1 MVKMLTFQQF
11 LQKYNPHIKHHD
23 RLFYGKYVY
32 SQRIFLP
39 MTHRDRSLYLT
50 NWTPA
55 HIDMNPVGDWYRT
68 TVELGELR
76 TTIKELKHD
85 IKLRRE
91 GRILHLY
98 ANDIELLDRYITSIK
113 GIFEDNVR
121 IAELSCSPAIADKNV
136 RVRQNLPHGRFR
148 SEVVLR
154 TWRWGTKPTAEDKAV
169 RKFYETYRGQVWNR
183 ELEAEGGA
191 CGWSYTSLWLEDSAL
206 VPVCYLVFG
215 EAVQKVLTY
224 KLESEMDT

>member
-1 MVKMLTFQQF
+1 MLTFQQF
-11 LQKYNPHIKHHD
+11 LQKRNPRIKHHD
-23 RLFYGKYVY
+23 RLFYGKYTF

-39 MTHRDRSLYLT
+39 ISHRDRSLYVT
-50 NWTPA
+50 NWTDA
-55 HIDMNPVGDWYRT
+55 TLDINYMGDWIRT
-68 TVELGELR
+68 NREIADLR
-76 TTIKELKHD
+76 TTIKELQHD

-98 ANDIELLDRYITSIK
+98 ANDIQLLDQYIDSVA
-113 GIFEDNVR
+113 GIYDSNVR
-121 IAELSCSPAIADKNV
+121 VAEISCSPPVTDKNV
-136 RVRQNLPHGRFR
+136 RVRKELPHGRFR

-169 RKFYETYRGQVWNR
+169 RKFYKTYRGQVWNR

-191 CGWSYTSLWLEDSAL
+191 CGWSYTSLWLEDEAL
-206 VPVCYLVFG
+206 VPVAYLVFG
-215 EAVQKVLTY
+215 QAVQKVLTY

>member
-1 MVKMLTFQQF
+1 MLTFQQF

-23 RLFYGKYVY
+23 RLFYGKYTY

-39 MTHRDRSLYLT
+39 ISHRDRSLYVT
-50 NWTPA
+50 NATLE
-55 HIDMNPVGDWYRT
+55 INYMGDWIRT
-68 TVELGELR
+68 NREIADLR
-76 TTIKELKHD
+76 TTIKELQHD

-98 ANDIELLDRYITSIK
+98 ANDIQLLDQYIDSVS
-113 GIFEDNVR
+113 GIYDGNVR
-121 IAELSCSPAIADKNV
+121 IAEISCSPPITNKNV

-148 SEVVLR
+148 SEIVLR

>member
-1 MVKMLTFQQF
+1 MLTFQQF

-23 RLFYGKYVY
+23 RLFYGKYTY

-39 MTHRDRSLYLT
+39 ISHRDRSLYVT
-50 NWTPA
+50 NATLD
-55 HIDMNPVGDWYRT
+55 INYMGDWIRT
-68 TVELGELR
+68 NREIADLR
-76 TTIKELKHD
+76 TTIKELQHD

-98 ANDIELLDRYITSIK
+98 ANDIQLLDQYIDSVS
-113 GIFEDNVR
+113 GIYDGNVR
-121 IAELSCSPAIADKNV
+121 IAEISCSPPITNKNV

-148 SEVVLR
+148 SEIVLR

-191 CGWSYTSLWLEDSAL
+191 CGWSYTSLWLEDEAL
-206 VPVCYLVFG
+206 VPVAYLVFG
-215 EAVQKVLTY
+215 QAVQKVLTY

>member
-1 MVKMLTFQQF
+1 MLTFQQF

-23 RLFYGKYVY
+23 RLFYGKYTY

-39 MTHRDRSLYLT
+39 ISHRDRSLYVT
-50 NWTPA
+50 NATLD
-55 HIDMNPVGDWYRT
+55 INYMGDWIRT
-68 TVELGELR
+68 NREIADLR
-76 TTIKELKHD
+76 TTIKELQHD

-98 ANDIELLDRYITSIK
+98 ANDIQLLDQYIDSVA
-113 GIFEDNVR
+113 GIYDGNVR
-121 IAELSCSPAIADKNV
+121 IAEISCSPPITNKNV
-136 RVRQNLPHGRFR
+136 RVRRNLPHGRFR
-148 SEVVLR
+148 SEIVLR

-191 CGWSYTSLWLEDSAL
+191 CGWSYTSLWLEDEAL
-206 VPVCYLVFG
+206 VPVAYLVFG
-215 EAVQKVLTY
+215 QAVQKVLTY

>member
-1 MVKMLTFQQF
+1 MLTFQQF
-11 LQKYNPHIKHHD
+11 LQKYNPHIKYHD
-23 RLFYGKYVY
+23 RLFYGKYAF

-39 MTHRDRSLYLT
+39 ISHRDRSLYVT
-50 NWTPA
+50 NATLD
-55 HIDMNPVGDWYRT
+55 INYMGDWYRT
-68 TVELGELR
+68 NVEISELR
-76 TTIKELKHD
+76 TTIKELQHD

-98 ANDIELLDRYITSIK
+98 ANDIQLLDQYIDSVS
-113 GIFEDNVR
+113 GIYDGNVR
-121 IAELSCSPAIADKNV
+121 IAEISCSPPITNKNV
-136 RVRQNLPHGRFR
+136 RVRRNLPHGRFR
-148 SEVVLR
+148 SEIVLR

-191 CGWSYTSLWLEDSAL
+191 CGWSYTSLWLEDEAL
-206 VPVCYLVFG
+206 VPVAYLVFG
-215 EAVQKVLTY
+215 QAVQKVLTY

>member
-1 MVKMLTFQQF
+1 MLTFQQF

-23 RLFYGKYVY
+23 RLFYGKYTY

-39 MTHRDRSLYLT
+39 ISHRDRSLYVT
-50 NWTPA
+50 NATLD
-55 HIDMNPVGDWYRT
+55 INYMGDWIRT
-68 TVELGELR
+68 NREIADLR
-76 TTIKELKHD
+76 TTIKELQHD

-98 ANDIELLDRYITSIK
+98 ANDIQLLDQYIDSVS
-113 GIFEDNVR
+113 GIYDGNVR
-121 IAELSCSPAIADKNV
+121 IAEISCSPPITNKNM

-191 CGWSYTSLWLEDSAL
+191 CGWSYTSLWLEDEAL
-206 VPVCYLVFG
+206 VPVAYLVFG
-215 EAVQKVLTY
+215 QAVQKVLTY

>member
-1 MVKMLTFQQF
+1 MAKMLTFQQF
-11 LQKYNPHIKHHD
+11 LQKHNPHIKHHD
-23 RLFYGKYVY
+23 RLFYGKYTF
-32 SQRIFLP
+32 SQRIFMPISENGYRLQ
-39 MTHRDRSLYLT
+39 YT
-50 NWTPA
+50 NFSDSA
-55 HIDMNPVGDWYRT
+55 IDVALSSWYRT
-68 TVELGELR
+68 NVEIAQLR
-76 TTIKELKHD
+76 TTIKELQHD

-98 ANDIELLDRYITSIK
+98 ANDIELLDQYITSVK
-113 GIFEDNVR
+113 GIFDDNVR
-121 IAELSCSPAIADKNV
+121 LAELSCSPAISEKNV
-136 RVRQNLPHGRFR
+136 RVRQKLPHGRFR

-154 TWRWGTKPTAEDKAV
+154 TWNWGTKPTAEDKAV
-169 RKFYETYRGQVWNR
+169 RKFYETYKGQVWNR
-183 ELEAEGGA
+183 ALEKDGGA

>member
-1 MVKMLTFQQF
+1 MLTFQQF

-23 RLFYGKYVY
+23 RLFYGKYTY

-39 MTHRDRSLYLT
+39 ISHRDRSLYVT
-50 NWTPA
+50 NATLD
-55 HIDMNPVGDWYRT
+55 INYMGDWIRT
-68 TVELGELR
+68 NREIADLR
-76 TTIKELKHD
+76 TTIKELQHD

-98 ANDIELLDRYITSIK
+98 ANDIQLLDQYIDSVS
-113 GIFEDNVR
+113 GIYDGNVR
-121 IAELSCSPAIADKNV
+121 IAEISCSPPITNKNV
-136 RVRQNLPHGRFR
+136 RVRRNLPHGRFR
-148 SEVVLR
+148 SEIVLR

-191 CGWSYTSLWLEDSAL
+191 CGWSYTSLWLEDEAL
-206 VPVCYLVFG
+206 VPVAYLVFG
-215 EAVQKVLTY
+215 QAVQKVLTY

>member
-1 MVKMLTFQQF
+1 MLTFQQF

-23 RLFYGKYVY
+23 RLFYGKYTY

-39 MTHRDRSLYLT
+39 ISHRDRSLYVT
-50 NWTPA
+50 NATLD
-55 HIDMNPVGDWYRT
+55 INYMGDWIRT
-68 TVELGELR
+68 NREIADLR
-76 TTIKELKHD
+76 TTIKELQHD

-98 ANDIELLDRYITSIK
+98 ANDIQLLDQYIDSVS
-113 GIFEDNVR
+113 GIYDGNVR
-121 IAELSCSPAIADKNV
+121 IAEISCSPPITNKNV

-191 CGWSYTSLWLEDSAL
+191 CGWSYTSLWLEDEAL
-206 VPVCYLVFG
+206 VPVAYLVFG
-215 EAVQKVLTY
+215 QAVQKVLTY

>member
-1 MVKMLTFQQF
+1 MLTFQQF

-23 RLFYGKYVY
+23 RLFYGKYTY

-39 MTHRDRSLYLT
+39 ISHRDRSLYVT
-50 NWTPA
+50 NATLD
-55 HIDMNPVGDWYRT
+55 INYMGDWIRT
-68 TVELGELR
+68 NREIADLR
-76 TTIKELKHD
+76 TTIKELQHD

-98 ANDIELLDRYITSIK
+98 ANDIQLLDQYIDSVS
-113 GIFEDNVR
+113 GIYDGNVR
-121 IAELSCSPAIADKNV
+121 IAEISCSPPITNKDV

-191 CGWSYTSLWLEDSAL
+191 CGWSYTSLWLEDEAL
-206 VPVCYLVFG
+206 VPVAYLVFG
-215 EAVQKVLTY
+215 QAVQKVLTY

>member
-23 RLFYGKYVY
+23 RLFYGKYTY

-39 MTHRDRSLYLT
+39 ISHRDRSLYVT
-50 NWTPA
+50 NATLD
-55 HIDMNPVGDWYRT
+55 INYMGDWIRT
-68 TVELGELR
+68 NREIADLR
-76 TTIKELKHD
+76 TTIKELQHD

-98 ANDIELLDRYITSIK
+98 ANDIQLLDQYIDSVS
-113 GIFEDNVR
+113 GIYDGNVR
-121 IAELSCSPAIADKNV
+121 IAEISCSPPITNKNV

-148 SEVVLR
+148 SEIVLR

-191 CGWSYTSLWLEDSAL
+191 CGWSYTSLWLEDEAL
-206 VPVCYLVFG
+206 VPVAYLVFG
-215 EAVQKVLTY
+215 QAVQKVLTY

>member
-23 RLFYGKYVY
+23 RLFYGKYTY

-39 MTHRDRSLYLT
+39 ISHRDRSLYVT
-50 NWTPA
+50 NATLD
-55 HIDMNPVGDWYRT
+55 INYMGDWIRT
-68 TVELGELR
+68 NREIADLR
-76 TTIKELKHD
+76 TTIKELQHD

-98 ANDIELLDRYITSIK
+98 ANDIQLLDQYIDSVS
-113 GIFEDNVR
+113 GIYDGNVR
-121 IAELSCSPAIADKNV
+121 IAEISCSPPITNKNV

-148 SEVVLR
+148 SEIVLR

-191 CGWSYTSLWLEDSAL
+191 CGWSYTSLWLEDEAL
-206 VPVCYLVFG
+206 VPVAYLVFG
-215 EAVQKVLTY
+215 QAVQKVLTY
-224 KLESEMDT
+224 RLESEMDT

>member
-1 MVKMLTFQQF
+1 MLTFQQF

-23 RLFYGKYVY
+23 RLFYGKYTY

-39 MTHRDRSLYLT
+39 ISHRDRSLYVT
-50 NWTPA
+50 NATLD
-55 HIDMNPVGDWYRT
+55 INYMGDWIRT
-68 TVELGELR
+68 NREIADLR
-76 TTIKELKHD
+76 TTIKELQHD

-98 ANDIELLDRYITSIK
+98 ANDIQLLDQYIDSVS
-113 GIFEDNVR
+113 GIYDGNVR
-121 IAELSCSPAIADKNV
+121 IAEISCSPPITNKNV

-148 SEVVLR
+148 SEIVLR

-191 CGWSYTSLWLEDSAL
+191 CGWSYTSLWLEDEAL
-206 VPVCYLVFG
+206 VPVAYLVFG
-215 EAVQKVLTY
+215 QAVQKVLTY
-224 KLESEMDT
+224 RLESEMDT

>member
-68 TVELGELR
+68 TVELDELR

-121 IAELSCSPAIADKNV
+121 IAELSCSPAILDKNV

-148 SEVVLR
+148 SEIVLR

-191 CGWSYTSLWLEDSAL
+191 CGWSYTSLWLEDEAL
-206 VPVCYLVFG
+206 VPVAYLVFG
-215 EAVQKVLTY
+215 QAVQKVLTY

>member
-1 MVKMLTFQQF
+1 MLTFQQF

-23 RLFYGKYVY
+23 RLFYGKYTY

-39 MTHRDRSLYLT
+39 ISHRDRSLYVT
-50 NWTPA
+50 NATLD
-55 HIDMNPVGDWYRT
+55 INYMGDWIRT
-68 TVELGELR
+68 NREIADLR
-76 TTIKELKHD
+76 TTIKELQHD

-98 ANDIELLDRYITSIK
+98 ANDIQLLDQYIDSVS
-113 GIFEDNVR
+113 GIYDGNVR
-121 IAELSCSPAIADKNV
+121 IAEISCSPPITNKDV

-148 SEVVLR
+148 SEIVLR

-191 CGWSYTSLWLEDSAL
+191 CGWSYTSLWLEDEAL
-206 VPVCYLVFG
+206 VPVAYLVFG
-215 EAVQKVLTY
+215 QAVQKVLTY

>member
-1 MVKMLTFQQF
+1 MLTFQQF

-23 RLFYGKYVY
+23 RLFYGKYTY

-39 MTHRDRSLYLT
+39 ISHRDRSLYVT
-50 NWTPA
+50 N
-55 HIDMNPVGDWYRT
+55 INYIGDWIRT
-68 TVELGELR
+68 NCEIADLR
-76 TTIKELKHD
+76 TTIKELQHD

-98 ANDIELLDRYITSIK
+98 ANDIQLLDQYIDSVA
-113 GIFEDNVR
+113 GIYDGNVR
-121 IAELSCSPAIADKNV
+121 IAEISCSPPITNKNV

-148 SEVVLR
+148 SEIVLR

-191 CGWSYTSLWLEDSAL
+191 CGWSYTSLWLEDEAL
-206 VPVCYLVFG
+206 VPVAYLVFG
-215 EAVQKVLTY
+215 QAVQKVLTY

>member
-1 MVKMLTFQQF
+1 MLTFQQF
-11 LQKYNPHIKHHD
+11 LQKYNPHIKYHD
-23 RLFYGKYVY
+23 RLFYGKYAF

-39 MTHRDRSLYLT
+39 ISHRDRSLYVT
-50 NWTPA
+50 NWTDA
-55 HIDMNPVGDWYRT
+55 TLDINPMGDWYRT
-68 TVELGELR
+68 NVEISELR
-76 TTIKELKHD
+76 TTIKELQHD

-98 ANDIELLDRYITSIK
+98 ANDIQLLDQYIDSVA
-113 GIFEDNVR
+113 GIYDGNVQV
-121 IAELSCSPAIADKNV
+121 AEISCSPPITDKNV

-169 RKFYETYRGQVWNR
+169 RKFYETYKGQVWNR
-183 ELEAEGGA
+183 ELELENGS

>member
-1 MVKMLTFQQF
+1 MLTFQQF

-23 RLFYGKYVY
+23 RLFYGKYTY

-39 MTHRDRSLYLT
+39 ISHRDRSLYVT
-50 NWTPA
+50 NATLD
-55 HIDMNPVGDWYRT
+55 INYMGDWIRT
-68 TVELGELR
+68 NREIADLR
-76 TTIKELKHD
+76 TTIKELQHD

-98 ANDIELLDRYITSIK
+98 ANDIQLLDQYIDSVA
-113 GIFEDNVR
+113 GIYDGNVR
-121 IAELSCSPAIADKNV
+121 IAEISCSPPITNKNM

-148 SEVVLR
+148 SEIVLR

-191 CGWSYTSLWLEDSAL
+191 CGWSYTSLWLEDEAL
-206 VPVCYLVFG
+206 VPVAYLVFG
-215 EAVQKVLTY
+215 QAVQKVLTY

>member
-1 MVKMLTFQQF
+1 MLTFQQF

-23 RLFYGKYVY
+23 RLFYGKYTY

-39 MTHRDRSLYLT
+39 ISHRDRSLYVT
-50 NWTPA
+50 NATLD
-55 HIDMNPVGDWYRT
+55 INYMGDWIRT
-68 TVELGELR
+68 NREIADLR
-76 TTIKELKHD
+76 TTIKELQQD

-98 ANDIELLDRYITSIK
+98 ANDIQLLDQYIDSVS
-113 GIFEDNVR
+113 GIYDGNVR
-121 IAELSCSPAIADKNV
+121 IAEISCSPPITNKNV

-148 SEVVLR
+148 SEIVLR

-191 CGWSYTSLWLEDSAL
+191 CGWSYTSLWLEDEAL
-206 VPVCYLVFG
+206 VPVAYLVFG
-215 EAVQKVLTY
+215 QAVQKVLTY

>member
-1 MVKMLTFQQF
+1 MLTFQQF

-23 RLFYGKYVY
+23 RLFYGKYTY

-39 MTHRDRSLYLT
+39 ISHRDRSLYVT
-50 NWTPA
+50 NATLE
-55 HIDMNPVGDWYRT
+55 INYMGDWIRT
-68 TVELGELR
+68 NREIADLR
-76 TTIKELKHD
+76 TTIKELQHD

-98 ANDIELLDRYITSIK
+98 ANDIQLLDQYIDSVS
-113 GIFEDNVR
+113 GIYDGNVR
-121 IAELSCSPAIADKNV
+121 IAEISCSPPITNKNV

-148 SEVVLR
+148 SEIVLR

-191 CGWSYTSLWLEDSAL
+191 CGWSYTSLWLEDEAL
-206 VPVCYLVFG
+206 VPVAYLVFG
-215 EAVQKVLTY
+215 QAVQKVLTY

>member
-1 MVKMLTFQQF
+1 MLTFQQF

-23 RLFYGKYVY
+23 RLFYGKYTY

-39 MTHRDRSLYLT
+39 ISHRDRSLYVT
-50 NWTPA
+50 NATLD
-55 HIDMNPVGDWYRT
+55 INYMGDWIRT
-68 TVELGELR
+68 NREIADLR
-76 TTIKELKHD
+76 TTIKELQHD

-98 ANDIELLDRYITSIK
+98 ANDIQLLDQYIDSVA
-113 GIFEDNVR
+113 GIYDGNVR
-121 IAELSCSPAIADKNV
+121 IAEISCSPPITNKNV

-148 SEVVLR
+148 SEIVLR

-191 CGWSYTSLWLEDSAL
+191 CGWSYTSLWLEDEAL
-206 VPVCYLVFG
+206 VPVAYLVFG
-215 EAVQKVLTY
+215 QAVQKVLTY

>member
-23 RLFYGKYVY
+23 RLFYGKYTY

-39 MTHRDRSLYLT
+39 ISHRDRSLYVT
-50 NWTPA
+50 NATLE
-55 HIDMNPVGDWYRT
+55 INYMGDWIRT
-68 TVELGELR
+68 NREIADLR
-76 TTIKELKHD
+76 TTIKELQHD

-98 ANDIELLDRYITSIK
+98 ANDIQLLDQYIDSVS
-113 GIFEDNVR
+113 GIYDGNVR
-121 IAELSCSPAIADKNV
+121 IAEISCSPPITNKNV

-148 SEVVLR
+148 SEIVLR

-191 CGWSYTSLWLEDSAL
+191 CGWSYTSLWLEDEAL
-206 VPVCYLVFG
+206 VPVAYLVFG
-215 EAVQKVLTY
+215 QAVQKVLTY